1 MKRAQFFLFLLAII
15 ALSNCVSQ
23 KKVIRCAK
31 DQIGKPYSW
40 GGYGPDSFD
49 CSGLAYYCHNYEI
62 PRVASDQSRGNGKS
76 ISKSNLKGGDLMFWN
91 TDGSGVSH
99 TSIYIGGGKMIHAP
113 KPGDYVKEVPSS
125 SSYWDPK
132 FVNAKRYWS

>member
-1 MKRAQFFLFLLAII
+1 MKRIQFFLYLFALI
-15 ALSNCVSQ
+15 ALSSCVTQ
-23 KKVIRCAK
+23 KEVVRCAK
-31 DQIGKPYSW
+31 DQKNKPYAR
-40 GGYGPDSFD
+40 GGTGPDSFD

-62 PRVASDQSRGNGKS
+62 PRTSGAQSSGNGQS
-76 ISKSNLKGGDLMFWN
+76 ISKSNLEAGDLMFWN

-132 FVNAKRYWS
+132 YVNAKRYWR

>member
-1 MKRAQFFLFLLAII
+1 MKRIQFFLYLFALI
-15 ALSNCVSQ
+15 ALSSCVTQ
-23 KKVIRCAK
+23 KEVVRCAK
-31 DQIGKPYSW
+31 DQKNKPYAS
-40 GGYGPDSFD
+40 GGTGPDSFD

-62 PRVASDQSRGNGKS
+62 PRTSGAQSSGNGQS
-76 ISKSNLKGGDLMFWN
+76 ISKSNLEAGDLMFWN

-99 TSIYIGGGKMIHAP
+99 TSIYIGGGQMIHAP

-132 FVNAKRYWS
+132 YVNSKRYWR

>member
-62 PRVASDQSRGNGKS
+62 PRSSAAQSSGYGQS
-76 ISKSNLKGGDLMFWN
+76 ISKSNLEAGDLMFWN
-91 TDGSGVSH
+91 TDGNGVSH

-113 KPGDYVKEVPSS
+113 KPNDYVKEVPSS

-132 FVNAKRYWS
+132 YVNAKRYWR

>member
-1 MKRAQFFLFLLAII
+1 MKRIQFFLYLFALI
-15 ALSNCVSQ
+15 ALSSCVTQ
-23 KKVIRCAK
+23 KEVVRCAK
-31 DQIGKPYSW
+31 DQKNKPYAR
-40 GGYGPDSFD
+40 GGTGPDSFD

-62 PRVASDQSRGNGKS
+62 PRTSGAQSSGNGQS
-76 ISKSNLKGGDLMFWN
+76 ISKSNLEAGDLMFWN

-99 TSIYIGGGKMIHAP
+99 TSIYIGDGQMIHAP

-132 FVNAKRYWS
+132 YVNGKRYWR